1 MYKIIGVSSSSTC
14 FNRMYEWQK
23 SRYWTPHCAAI
34 RITSMALS
42 KDTVPPGTHYVE
54 FCQSGSFV
62 GAGPKDATQDTLQRQ
77 FWRKALYS
85 PQQSW
90 WEQDGLNP
98 SSSVFACMQSRMPPP
113 HCEAVLPDA
122 LPSIVVAV
130 SGSLVQY
137 FCCQREFRQCRSKC
151 PGRTPPNSIRISPPS
166 HLHPPTHLHL
176 HATAGVSQCILAH
189 CNTNIY
195 LLMHR

>member
-1 MYKIIGVSSSSTC
+1 MYKIIGVSSTSTC

-34 RITSMALS
+34 RITSTALS

-90 WEQDGLNP
+90 WEQDVLNP
-98 SSSVFACMQSRMPPP
+98 SGSVFACMQSRMPPP

-122 LPSIVVAV
+122 VPSIVVAV

-137 FCCQREFRQCRSKC
+137 FCCQREFRQCPDAAQC
-151 PGRTPPNSIRISPPS
+151 VPGAHRPIHTEFHRPPTS
-166 HLHPPTHLHL
+166 THLHISTSIQHL
-176 HATAGVSQCILAH
+176 ELV
-189 CNTNIY
+189 NVF
-195 LLMHR
+195 